1 MPVDV
6 VEKYS
11 ELIDPTMVGI
21 EIGALYTPRLPNN
34 PNVRYLDHASK
45 EELQLK
51 YADNP
56 LAAPRAGEFVDV
68 DYVWKPGMR
77 LADVLGAD
85 APIDFVI
92 ASHLLEHIPNPIG
105 WLQQVEEILTEG
117 GVLSLVLPDK
127 RYTFDALRPVTTMS
141 QVVDAYL
148 TDRQLPTYQQIYD
161 HEANFLG
168 EVSALDLW
176 NGLDP
181 NEIDPNRI
189 RRGDVDPDE
198 FAMERCLEMRDTAEY
213 LDVHCSTF
221 TPESFGSI
229 IATAVRLGLI
239 DFEVA
244 RLYPTEFGDLEFFVT
259 LRKRDL
265 GTDADR
271 RAAVAAME
279 QLFAERI
286 ASDAGRRSRNHQL
299 LWVSDAEAGLL
310 GRKRQT
316 LGAVRSAVSKVRRYL
331 HDR

>member
-1 MPVDV
+1 MDV
-6 VEKYS
+6 VEKYA

-21 EIGALYTPRLPNN
+21 EIGALYTPRLPDHA
-34 PNVRYLDHASK
+34 NVRYLDHASK

-56 LAAPRAGEFVDV
+56 VAAPHADDFVHV
-68 DYVWKPGMR
+68 DYVWKPGLR
-77 LADVLGAD
+77 LAEVLGAD
-85 APIDFVI
+85 APVDFVI
-92 ASHLLEHIPNPIG
+92 AAHLLEHIPNPIG
-105 WLQQVEEILTEG
+105 WLQQVSEILSDG
-117 GVLSLVLPDK
+117 GLLSLVLPDK

-141 QVVDAYL
+141 QIIDAHL
-148 TDRQLPTYQQIYD
+148 TDRQTPTYQQIFD

-168 EVSALDLW
+168 IVSALDLW

-181 NEIDPNRI
+181 EQ
-189 RRGDVDPDE
+189 VDPDRLRRGE
-198 FAMERCLEMRDTAEY
+198 VDPDRFAMDRCLEARDTGEY
-213 LDVHCSTF
+213 LDVHCSSF

-229 IATAVRLGLI
+229 ITTAIRLGLI
-239 DFEVA
+239 DFEVV

-271 RAAVAAME
+271 RAAADATE

-286 ASDAGRRSRNHQL
+286 AEDASQPPPNHQL

-310 GRKRQT
+310 DRKRRA
-316 LGAVRSAVSKVRRYL
+316 LGVVRSAASEVKRHL
-331 HDR
+331 PDR